1 MSTNFVVGG
10 DKMKYKF
17 LDEFKEESED
27 FYSEKVLE
35 ESVEDDEISGME
47 EGFMRGYLGN

>member
-1 MSTNFVVGG
+1 
-10 DKMKYKF
+10 MKRKF
-17 LDEFKEESED
+17 LGELEEEGKED

-35 ESVEDDEISGME
+35 ESVEDDEINGME